1 MTATITRINP
11 TTLPDVSA
19 IGYSQIVAV
28 EPGRLAFVSGQV
40 GADKD
45 GTVPD
50 SLAQQAENV
59 AVRLMAALDALGATV
74 ADIAILRIYA
84 VDLDDAFMA
93 EAMPPLMSALDG
105 HAPALTGIG
114 VQSLAGAGLRI
125 EVEMTVRLP
134 D

>member
-1 MTATITRINP
+1 MTDTITRLNP
-11 TTLPDVSA
+11 AALPDVSA
-19 IGYSQIVAV
+19 IGYSQIVTV

-59 AVRLMAALDALGATV
+59 AARLTAALDALGATV
-74 ADIAILRIYA
+74 ANIAILRIYA

-105 HAPALTGIG
+105 YAPALTGIG
-114 VQSLAGAGLRI
+114 VQSLAGPGLRI